1 VSVDVTMLVGPDEVT
16 SIAGDVWTSLVGFE
30 EQLSP
35 LEQPP
40 AHLPLDALS
49 AWVLVV
55 GPWSGSLVVTC
66 APSTAAALT
75 RAVLRADDDEEL
87 TEEDVADALGEVAN
101 VIGGNVKS
109 LLVEPSHLGLP
120 QVGPGM
126 EAPAGR
132 VVVQLDLSW
141 RGQPVCL
148 SLRSA
153 TAAPTTT
160 PSKEQS

>member
-1 VSVDVTMLVGPDEVT
+1 MSVDVTLLVGPDEVT
-16 SIAGDVWTSLVGFE
+16 SIAGDVWSSLVGFDE
-30 EQLSP
+30 HLSP
-35 LEQPP
+35 LPRPP
-40 AHLPLDALS
+40 VHLPMDAVS

-55 GPWSGSLVVTC
+55 GPWSGSLVLTC

-75 RAVLRADDDEEL
+75 RAVLRADEDEEL

-109 LLVEPSHLGLP
+109 LLAEPSSLGLP
-120 QVGPGM
+120 QVGHGLETPSGQ
-126 EAPAGR
+126 

-141 RGQPVCL
+141 RGQPLCL

-153 TAAPTTT
+153 TTTT
-160 PSKEQS
+160 ATSKEPS

>member
-1 VSVDVTMLVGPDEVT
+1 MSVDVTLLVGREEVT
-16 SIAGDVWTSLVGFE
+16 AIATDVWASLVGFDE
-30 EQLSP
+30 HLTP
-35 LEQPP
+35 LAQPQ

-55 GPWSGSLVVTC
+55 GPWSGSLVLTC
-66 APSTAAALT
+66 APATAAALT

-101 VIGGNVKS
+101 VIGGNVKA
-109 LLVEPSHLGLP
+109 LLVEPSSLGLP

-126 EAPAGR
+126 EAPAGH
-132 VVVQLDLSW
+132 VVLQLDLAW
-141 RGQPVCL
+141 RGQPVLL

-153 TAAPTTT
+153 ATAPPT
-160 PSKEQS
+160 SKELL